1 MITRNLFNTISKL
14 ILLLYRDETAESQ
27 RQECVV
33 IHECEYY
40 AGFRLAYK

>member
-1 MITRNLFNTISKL
+1 MITRNLFNTISNY
-14 ILLLYRDETAESQ
+14 IETVKSQ

-40 AGFRLAYK
+40 AEFRLAYK